1 MALFF
6 FFFPF
11 QFCDIK
17 IGIFFK
23 KLEKLGKFTF
33 EKFLIFLNKSSHE
46 ENFPNFFAKKA
57 TNFVSGK
64 IKNIGTHELQLIN
77 S

>member
-1 MALFF
+1 MSNGSIVCFF
-6 FFFPF
+6 F

-33 EKFLIFLNKSSHE
+33 ENFFKNNISHE
-46 ENFPNFFAKKA
+46 ESFSNFFAKKA

-64 IKNIGTHELQLIN
+64 QKNTRTHELQLIN